1 MNRPETFEGAQV
13 WDLVLRIGGQ
23 VRTDW
28 GYVTGWDFG
37 AALDMARAGGVPEPA
52 VFEFLPWIEAEMVK
66 GRATRREAETDT
78 SET

>member
-1 MNRPETFEGAQV
+1 M
-13 WDLVLRIGGQ
+13 LRIGGQ

-28 GYVTGWDFG
+28 GHVTGWDFS
-37 AALDMARAGGVPEPA
+37 AALDMARAGSISEAA

-66 GRATRREAETDT
+66 GRAALREAETDT

>member
-1 MNRPETFEGAQV
+1 M
-13 WDLVLRIGGQ
+13 LRIGGQ

-28 GYVTGWDFG
+28 GHVTGWDFS
-37 AALDMARAGGVPEPA
+37 AALATARAGNISEAA

-66 GRATRREAETDT
+66 GRAAPREAETDT